1 MHCFEVGPLHNY
13 DVNFSNGGKLGYWT
27 TNSPFSVKL
36 DAVSYNST
44 PGNSFTIE
52 ELNEME

>member
-1 MHCFEVGPLHNY
+1 MGPLHNY
-13 DVNFSNGGKLGYWT
+13 NVNFSNVGKLGYRT
-27 TNSPFSVKL
+27 TNSPFFVKL

-44 PGNSFTIE
+44 PENSFTIE